1 MAKQVAQDY
10 QISKADILT
19 STGRVVD
26 VKSSMVEF
34 AVFENIERAF
44 LTGTCAIVD
53 TSNFVSLMKF
63 TGTERLSVVVENSD
77 RGVGTREMNFIMTRI
92 ERSEKANDH
101 TDAYVFQ
108 LLEEHAFYSRSQK
121 ISRAYSGSPITIMNQ
136 ILSGLR
142 TNFGL
147 DKSLLGADPVQQDM
161 RVITPYISPLQAVE
175 WIRDRTTTAQGLPF
189 FVYSTI
195 KNDLPYIKSLTDIL
209 KIQPWNKTPF
219 TYSQA
224 SANADERGVFAIKSY
239 ENVETDDTLSAI
251 QNGAVSAR
259 WEVLDIFK
267 QKFNSEPT
275 KNYNVD
281 KLLPNNA
288 VFDTKFEINGR
299 PVTDYQPKVFYHVV
313 ASDMF
318 GDKFTSYHDD
328 NNLDTLVT
336 KINNKGIRNA
346 MFKNMVTIE
355 LSGLPFLINQTAS
368 VGTTINLAFLS
379 KESGETTDSKRSG
392 KYIITAL
399 RHTFT
404 NAKHS
409 VTAEVT
415 KLTNEQTDDYKNLI

>member
-19 STGRVVD
+19 SKGRVVD
-26 VKSSMVEF
+26 VKSSMVEL
-34 AVFENIERAF
+34 AIFENIERAF

-53 TSNFVSLMKF
+53 TSNFVSQMKF
-63 TGTERLSVVVENSD
+63 TGTEKLAVVVENSD
-77 RGVGTREMNFIMTRI
+77 SGAGTREITFIMTRI
-92 ERSEKANDH
+92 EKSDKANDH
-101 TDAYVFQ
+101 TDVYVFQ
-108 LLEEHAFYSRSQK
+108 LLEEHAFFSRSQK
-121 ISRAYSGSPITIMNQ
+121 LSRAYSGPPLTIINQ
-136 ILSGLR
+136 MLSALKPD
-142 TNFGL
+142 FGL
-147 DKSLLGADPVQQDM
+147 DISLMGEAPVQQDM
-161 RVITPYISPLQAVE
+161 RVITPYITPLQAVE

-189 FVYSTI
+189 FIYSSI
-195 KNDLPYIKSLTDIL
+195 KGSAPYIKSLADIL
-209 KIQPWNKTPF
+209 KINSWNKSPF
-219 TYSQA
+219 TYSQS

-239 ENVETDDTLSAI
+239 DNVQTDDTLSAI
-251 QNGAVSAR
+251 QNGAVAAR

-275 KNYNVD
+275 RQYNVN

-288 VFDTKFEINGR
+288 VFDTGFEINNK
-299 PVTDYQPKVFYHVV
+299 PITDYHPKVFYHVV

-328 NNLDTLVT
+328 NNLDSLVT

-346 MFKNMVTIE
+346 MFKNMITVE
-355 LSGLPFLINQTAS
+355 LSGIPFLLNSTAT
-368 VGTTINLAFLS
+368 VGTMVNLAFLS

-392 KYIITAL
+392 KYMITAL

-404 NAKHS
+404 NSKHT

-415 KLTNEQTDDYKNLI
+415 KLTNEETDNYSNFK